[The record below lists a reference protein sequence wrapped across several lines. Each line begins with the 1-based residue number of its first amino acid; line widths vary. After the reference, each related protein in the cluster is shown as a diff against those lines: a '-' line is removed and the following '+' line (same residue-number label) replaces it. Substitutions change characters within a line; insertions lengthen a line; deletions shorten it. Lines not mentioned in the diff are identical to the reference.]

1 MSEENK
7 NKKMVED
14 ITPMNVDFAQWY
26 TDVVRKAQLADYS
39 CVKGCMIV
47 EPAGYALWENIQHE
61 LDKRFKATGVENCA
75 MPIFIPESLLQKEKD
90 HVEGFAPEVAWVT
103 HGGMEELQERL
114 CVRPTSETLF
124 CDYYSRH
131 VQSYRDLPKLYNQ
144 WCSVVRWEKTTRPF
158 LRSREFWW
166 QEGHTAHATAEEAR
180 ERTEMMLNL
189 YADFC
194 EEVLAIPVIRGQK
207 TEKER
212 YANASAALVS
222 AAAYSGSML
231 LPAGSAQNL
240 IISSGYGVSAIDT
253 MYPTFL
259 ISIPVMALVLIIIIL
274 GRNLLRDRIYMHAK
288 ASDDTGSRSLRMFYI
303 CLLLVV
309 ALSASKLF
317 FWFDVLIVFLAV
329 VIVFDRKVFLKAD
342 YIMLVS
348 FMFVITAAESFAS
361 SGFLEP
367 VIREGMAS
375 HPVLLPYILS
385 AFLSPSVASVMLDS
399 AAQHPDTLL
408 LLVNL
413 GGMAFLSSASAIPLL
428 LRRKSPAAMLRIAI
442 GTAISLS
449 ALGILFLL
457 KDLPV

>member
-1 MSEENK
+1 MRKLIPLAASAAI
-7 NKKMVED
+7 ML
-14 ITPMNVDFAQWY
+14 ISFILTTPSGEF
-26 TDVVRKAQLADYS
+26 
-39 CVKGCMIV
+39 IV
-47 EPAGYALWENIQHE
+47 
-61 LDKRFKATGVENCA
+61 
-75 MPIFIPESLLQKEKD
+75 SLPWQAFL
-90 HVEGFAPEVAWVT
+90 
-103 HGGMEELQERL
+103 
-114 CVRPTSETLF
+114 TLF
-124 CDYYSRH
+124 MISIAAAGLRRENAYAPLETFAASLEYTVSAIGAMT
-131 VQSYRDLPKLYNQ
+131 LFAFI
-144 WCSVVRWEKTTRPF
+144 TAPF
-158 LRSREFWW
+158 L
-166 QEGHTAHATAEEAR
+166 TAPYSAIAFIVISDR
-180 ERTEMMLNL
+180 
-189 YADFC
+189 
-194 EEVLAIPVIRGQK
+194 VLEK

-212 YANASAALVS
+212 YANASAALIS

-253 MYPTFL
+253 MYPAFL
-259 ISIPVMALVLIIIIL
+259 ISIPVMALVLIIL

>member
-1 MSEENK
+1 MRKLIPLAASAAI
-7 NKKMVED
+7 ML
-14 ITPMNVDFAQWY
+14 ISFILTPPSGEF
-26 TDVVRKAQLADYS
+26 
-39 CVKGCMIV
+39 IV
-47 EPAGYALWENIQHE
+47 
-61 LDKRFKATGVENCA
+61 
-75 MPIFIPESLLQKEKD
+75 SLPWQAFL
-90 HVEGFAPEVAWVT
+90 
-103 HGGMEELQERL
+103 
-114 CVRPTSETLF
+114 TLF
-124 CDYYSRH
+124 MISIAAAGLRRENAYAPLETFAASLEYTVSAIGAMT
-131 VQSYRDLPKLYNQ
+131 LFAFI
-144 WCSVVRWEKTTRPF
+144 TAPF
-158 LRSREFWW
+158 L
-166 QEGHTAHATAEEAR
+166 TAPYSAIAFTAISDR
-180 ERTEMMLNL
+180 
-189 YADFC
+189 
-194 EEVLAIPVIRGQK
+194 VLEK

-212 YANASAALVS
+212 YANASAALIS

-253 MYPTFL
+253 MYPAFL
-259 ISIPVMALVLIIIIL
+259 ISIPVMALVLIIL

>member
-1 MSEENK
+1 
-7 NKKMVED
+7 
-14 ITPMNVDFAQWY
+14 
-26 TDVVRKAQLADYS
+26 
-39 CVKGCMIV
+39 
-47 EPAGYALWENIQHE
+47 
-61 LDKRFKATGVENCA
+61 
-75 MPIFIPESLLQKEKD
+75 
-90 HVEGFAPEVAWVT
+90 
-103 HGGMEELQERL
+103 
-114 CVRPTSETLF
+114 
-124 CDYYSRH
+124 
-131 VQSYRDLPKLYNQ
+131 
-144 WCSVVRWEKTTRPF
+144 
-158 LRSREFWW
+158 
-166 QEGHTAHATAEEAR
+166 
-180 ERTEMMLNL
+180 
-189 YADFC
+189 
-194 EEVLAIPVIRGQK
+194 
-207 TEKER
+207 
-212 YANASAALVS
+212 
-222 AAAYSGSML
+222 ML

-253 MYPTFL
+253 MYPAFL
-259 ISIPVMALVLIIIIL
+259 ISIPVMALVLIIIL

-408 LLVNL
+408 LLANL

>member
-1 MSEENK
+1 MRKLIPLAASAAI
-7 NKKMVED
+7 ML
-14 ITPMNVDFAQWY
+14 ISFILTTPSGEF
-26 TDVVRKAQLADYS
+26 
-39 CVKGCMIV
+39 IV
-47 EPAGYALWENIQHE
+47 
-61 LDKRFKATGVENCA
+61 
-75 MPIFIPESLLQKEKD
+75 SLPWQAFL
-90 HVEGFAPEVAWVT
+90 
-103 HGGMEELQERL
+103 
-114 CVRPTSETLF
+114 TLF
-124 CDYYSRH
+124 MISIAAAGLRRENAYAPLETFAASLEYTVSAIGAMT
-131 VQSYRDLPKLYNQ
+131 LFAFI
-144 WCSVVRWEKTTRPF
+144 TAPF
-158 LRSREFWW
+158 L
-166 QEGHTAHATAEEAR
+166 TAPYSAIAFTAISDR
-180 ERTEMMLNL
+180 
-189 YADFC
+189 
-194 EEVLAIPVIRGQK
+194 VLEK

-253 MYPTFL
+253 MYPAFL
-259 ISIPVMALVLIIIIL
+259 ISIPVMALVLIIIL

-342 YIMLVS
+342 YIMLAS
-348 FMFVITAAESFAS
+348 FMLVITAAESFAS